1 MVPPFFRVFIS
12 LQTDMALK
20 ILQKGD
26 EMNKDD
32 ILNVFN
38 FRHACKEFNP
48 DKKICDEDFK
58 FIMETA
64 RLSPSSFG
72 IEPWEFLIVQNP
84 KIREKLKTYTWG
96 GQKQFPTCSHLV
108 VCLVK
113 KACFMKYD
121 SDYVKYF
128 MRDIQKNTDEMYKLR
143 SILLKN
149 FQESDF
155 ALLDNNRALFDWSC
169 KQTYI
174 ALGNMMTSAAMIGI
188 DSCPIE
194 GFQKIEVEEVLAQSC
209 KIDLEKYG
217 VSYMVTFGY
226 RINPPKTKTRQ
237 EAKDIIHWI

>member
-1 MVPPFFRVFIS
+1 
-12 LQTDMALK
+12 
-20 ILQKGD
+20 
-26 EMNKDD
+26 MNKEE
-32 ILNVFN
+32 ILNTFN
-38 FRHACKEFNP
+38 FRHACKEFDPN
-48 DKKICDEDFK
+48 KKISEEDFD
-58 FIMETA
+58 FILETA

-84 KIREKLKTYTWG
+84 EIREKLKAYTWG

-113 KACFMKYD
+113 KAHFMKYD

-128 MRDIQKNTDEMYKLR
+128 MKDIQNNPPEMLELR
-143 SILLKN
+143 SNLLKQ

-155 ALLDNNRALFDWSC
+155 NLLENDRALFDWSC

-174 ALGNMMTSAAMIGI
+174 ALGNILTSAAMIGI

-194 GFQKIEVEEVLAQSC
+194 GFQKKEIEEVLAQSC
-209 KIDLEKYG
+209 DMDKDKYG

-226 RINPPKTKTRQ
+226 RINPPRPKTRQ
-237 EAKDIIHWI
+237 EAKDIIRWYK

>member
-1 MVPPFFRVFIS
+1 
-12 LQTDMALK
+12 
-20 ILQKGD
+20 
-26 EMNKDD
+26 MNKDD

-128 MRDIQKNTDEMYKLR
+128 MRDIQKNTDEMYELR
-143 SILLKN
+143 SKLLKT

-174 ALGNMMTSAAMIGI
+174 ALGNMMTAAAMIGI

-226 RINPPKTKTRQ
+226 RINSPKTKTRQ

>member
-1 MVPPFFRVFIS
+1 
-12 LQTDMALK
+12 
-20 ILQKGD
+20 
-26 EMNKDD
+26 MNKDD

-128 MRDIQKNTDEMYKLR
+128 MKDIQKNTHELFTLR
-143 SILLKN
+143 SNLLKN

-155 ALLDNNRALFDWSC
+155 ALLDNDRALFDWSC

-194 GFQKIEVEEVLAQSC
+194 GFQKKEVEDVLAQTC

-217 VSYMVTFGY
+217 ISYMVTFGY
-226 RINPPKTKTRQ
+226 RINPPKVKTRQ
-237 EAKDIIHWI
+237 EAKDIIHWILS

>member
-1 MVPPFFRVFIS
+1 
-12 LQTDMALK
+12 
-20 ILQKGD
+20 
-26 EMNKDD
+26 MNKKD
-32 ILNVFN
+32 ILDAFN

-48 DKKICDEDFK
+48 DKIISDEDFK

-72 IEPWEFLIVQNP
+72 IEPWEFLIIQNP
-84 KIREKLKTYTWG
+84 EIREKIKLYTWG

-108 VCLVK
+108 ACLVK
-113 KACFMKYD
+113 KSCFMKYD

-128 MRDIQKNTDEMYKLR
+128 MRDIQKNTDEMCALR
-143 SILLKN
+143 SKALQK

-155 ALLDNNRALFDWSC
+155 ALLDSDRALFDWSC

-174 ALGNMMTSAAMIGI
+174 ALGNLLTSAAMIGI

-194 GFQKIEVEEVLAQSC
+194 GFQKKEVEEVLASSC
-209 KIDLEKYG
+209 NIDLEKYG
-217 VSYMVTFGY
+217 ISYMVTFGY

-237 EAKDIIHWI
+237 AAKDIFHWI

>member
-1 MVPPFFRVFIS
+1 
-12 LQTDMALK
+12 
-20 ILQKGD
+20 
-26 EMNKDD
+26 MNKDD
-32 ILNVFN
+32 ILKVFK

-48 DKKICDEDFK
+48 DKKISDEEFDF
-58 FIMETA
+58 ILETA

-84 KIREKLKTYTWG
+84 EIREKLKAYTWG

-113 KACFMKYD
+113 KACFMKHD

-128 MRDIQKNTDEMYKLR
+128 MRDIQKNTDEMYDLR
-143 SILLKN
+143 SKLLKK

-155 ALLDNNRALFDWSC
+155 ALLDNDRALFDWSC

-174 ALGNMMTSAAMIGI
+174 ALGNMLTSAAMIGI

-209 KIDLEKYG
+209 NIDIEKYG

-226 RINPPKTKTRQ
+226 RINPQKTKTRQ

>member
-1 MVPPFFRVFIS
+1 MTFCPRIEEKLTQNKKLLKFKDVSHGMFIRPGTVIEQIRRIIEYLDIKNDIKPFSRCLRCNTQLSTV
-12 LQTDMALK
+12 QKNK

-48 DKKICDEDFK
+48 EKKICDEDFQ

-121 SDYVKYF
+121 
-128 MRDIQKNTDEMYKLR
+128 
-143 SILLKN
+143 
-149 FQESDF
+149 
-155 ALLDNNRALFDWSC
+155 
-169 KQTYI
+169 
-174 ALGNMMTSAAMIGI
+174 
-188 DSCPIE
+188 
-194 GFQKIEVEEVLAQSC
+194 
-209 KIDLEKYG
+209 
-217 VSYMVTFGY
+217 
-226 RINPPKTKTRQ
+226 
-237 EAKDIIHWI
+237 

>member
-1 MVPPFFRVFIS
+1 
-12 LQTDMALK
+12 
-20 ILQKGD
+20 
-26 EMNKDD
+26 MNKND
-32 ILNVFN
+32 ILNVFK

-48 DKKICDEDFK
+48 DKKISDEDFN

-72 IEPWEFLIVQNP
+72 IEPWEFLIVQNSE
-84 KIREKLKTYTWG
+84 IREKLKAYTWG

-113 KACFMKYD
+113 KACFMRYD

-128 MRDIQKNTDEMYKLR
+128 MRDIQKNTDEMYDLR
-143 SILLKN
+143 SKFLKK

-155 ALLDNNRALFDWSC
+155 ALLDNDRALFDWSC

-174 ALGNMMTSAAMIGI
+174 ALGNMLTSAAMIGI

-209 KIDLEKYG
+209 NIDIEKYG

-226 RINPPKTKTRQ
+226 RTNPQKTKTRQ

>member
-1 MVPPFFRVFIS
+1 MNKKDILDVFI
-12 LQTDMALK
+12 
-20 ILQKGD
+20 
-26 EMNKDD
+26 
-32 ILNVFN
+32 

-48 DKKICDEDFK
+48 DKKISDEDFK

-72 IEPWEFLIVQNP
+72 IEPWEFLIIQNP
-84 KIREKLKTYTWG
+84 EIREKIKLYTWG

-108 VCLVK
+108 ACLVK
-113 KACFMKYD
+113 KSCFMKYN

-128 MRDIQKNTDEMYKLR
+128 MRDIQKNTDEMCALR
-143 SILLKN
+143 SKALQK

-155 ALLDNNRALFDWSC
+155 ALLDSDRALFDWSC

-174 ALGNMMTSAAMIGI
+174 ALGNLLTSAAMIGI

-194 GFQKIEVEEVLAQSC
+194 GFQKKEVEEVLASSC
-209 KIDLEKYG
+209 NIDLEKYG
-217 VSYMVTFGY
+217 ISYMVTFGY

-237 EAKDIIHWI
+237 AAKDIFHWI